1 MECINHNNDHVILPA
16 VIKAIIKCTT
26 PGNKVPRQ
34 TGTRSVAHPAS
45 HFEGINLAEFQLVI
59 AYDIGNKNVV
69 MQV

>member
-1 MECINHNNDHVILPA
+1 M
-16 VIKAIIKCTT
+16 KAIIKCTT

-34 TGTRSVAHPAS
+34 TGTRSVANPGS